1 MVFWFPGTST
11 FGHRLQVALMDRVSG
26 CHCPAMVYRPAA
38 VEKGGRRI
46 GAYRP
51 PEPKN
56 ELSHAPA
63 RVAVCGG
70 AVVLGQPF
78 AEKCPQPPTSAPRPP
93 PHSIPTT

>member
-1 MVFWFPGTST
+1 
-11 FGHRLQVALMDRVSG
+11 
-26 CHCPAMVYRPAA
+26 MVYRPAA

-70 AVVLGQPF
+70 DVVLGQPVDEDSSQRLVLAVVRRAIGIQEETAAMF
-78 AEKCPQPPTSAPRPP
+78 VIHDQPLRC
-93 PHSIPTT
+93 